1 MQYHIIK
8 SLAAI
13 VLGPLLH
20 LPAVAQTT
28 VVATGGT
35 VENSRYSISYS
46 VGQIAAGVDKTET
59 LRLNEGV
66 QQPLTVEDVSI
77 NETDSPTPIAVYP
90 NPTTM
95 SVTLRREGDA
105 NSAKVRIY
113 CLDGRLLHT
122 TQWDGTSLSIDLN
135 AFAAGVYMLQVDNK
149 TYKITRQ

>member
-1 MQYHIIK
+1 MQHHIIK
-8 SLAAI
+8 SLTVIALGAI
-13 VLGPLLH
+13 PL
-20 LPAVAQTT
+20 AVGAQTA
-28 VVATGGT
+28 VVSTGGT
-35 VENSRYSISYS
+35 AVNAQRSISYS
-46 VGQIAAGVDKTET
+46 VGQIATGGDGTER

-105 NSAKVRIY
+105 NSTEVRIY
-113 CLDGRLLHT
+113 SLDGRLLYT
-122 TQWDGTSLSIDLN
+122 TQWDGISLSIDLN

-149 TYKITRQ
+149 TYKIIKQ